1 MFRIKDR
8 RVGRFAIKQKTFED
22 NFDWIVELFSLFH
35 IIPLRVEYKFEY
47 VEYEYVA
54 YSKDFDVIT
63 EGEEVPAYKFELHFI
78 GSVEH
83 VILDREIILNGYLQY
98 TTRAVKERKSNTS
111 ITKSQIDAVIDE
123 FLRKLKY
130 EVKDT
135 TMKLRIDLKK
145 QFNAIN

>member
-1 MFRIKDR
+1 MFRIKSR
-8 RVGRFAIKQKTFED
+8 RIGKFTIKQETFED

-47 VEYEYVA
+47 SLYEYTA
-54 YSKDFDVIT
+54 YSEDFDIVP
-63 EGEEVPAYKFELHFI
+63 EGEKVPTYKFELHFI
-78 GSVEH
+78 DSVEH

>member
-1 MFRIKDR
+1 M
-8 RVGRFAIKQKTFED
+8 
-22 NFDWIVELFSLFH
+22 
-35 IIPLRVEYKFEY
+35 RVEYKFEY
-47 VEYEYVA
+47 SLYEYTA
-54 YSKDFDVIT
+54 YSEDFDIVP
-63 EGEEVPAYKFELHFI
+63 EGEKVPTYKFELHFI
-78 GSVEH
+78 DSVEH

>member
-1 MFRIKDR
+1 MFRTKDK
-8 RVGRFAIKQKTFED
+8 RVGRFAIKQETFED

-35 IIPLRVEYKFEY
+35 IIPLRVDYKFEY
-47 VEYEYVA
+47 LLYEYTA
-54 YSKDFDVIT
+54 YSEDFDIVP
-63 EGEEVPAYKFELHFI
+63 EGEKVPVYIFKSCLIGGVAHMVLNKEVLVNDCLK
-78 GSVEH
+78 
-83 VILDREIILNGYLQY
+83 Y
-98 TTRAVKERKSNTS
+98 TTIIVKERKSDTS

-130 EVKDT
+130 GVKDT

>member
-35 IIPLRVEYKFEY
+35 IIPLRVEHKFEY
-47 VEYEYVA
+47 SLYEYTA
-54 YSKDFDVIT
+54 YSEDFDIVP
-63 EGEEVPAYKFELHFI
+63 EGEKVPTYKFELHFI